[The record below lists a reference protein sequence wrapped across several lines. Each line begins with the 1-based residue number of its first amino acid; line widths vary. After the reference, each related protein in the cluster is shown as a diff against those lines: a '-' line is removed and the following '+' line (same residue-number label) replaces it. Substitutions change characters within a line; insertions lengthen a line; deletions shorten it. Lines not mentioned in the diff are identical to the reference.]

1 MRCFAM
7 ANTYSQVYI
16 HIVHSTMGRLPLI
29 HPDFR
34 DELCMYITGTVSKKR
49 QKMIAINCVSD
60 HIHYFLGLNTELSI
74 SEVVRDIKRSSTC
87 FINDKRLCP
96 GEFKWQ
102 DGYGA
107 FSYSHSQIDR
117 VVRYIASQEEHHRR
131 HTFQEEYIQF
141 LKSFGVQYDIKY
153 VFG

>member
-1 MRCFAM
+1 M

-16 HIVHSTMGRLPLI
+16 HIVHSTIQRAPLI
-29 HPDFR
+29 HPDFK
-34 DELCMYITGTVSKKR
+34 EPLCKFITGVVSKKH

-60 HIHYFLGLNTELSI
+60 HIHYFLGLNTEISI
-74 SEVVRDIKRSSTC
+74 AETVRDIKRSSTF
-87 FINDKRLCP
+87 FINDKRLCV

-107 FSYSHSQIDR
+107 FSYSHSQINS
-117 VVRYIASQEEHHRR
+117 VVRYIACQEEHHRR
-131 HTFQEEYIQF
+131 QTFQEEYLNF
-141 LKSFGVQYDIKY
+141 LKSFGVKYNLKY